1 MTFSDWPWPRG
12 STPWGSSPARG
23 KRWPMRVTARGC
35 SVQMGAGVEGMF
47 WSRITDGGGIVG
59 NRREGEA
66 GLIWNCPGLGGI
78 FFFFGYAPGH
88 VGS

>member
-35 SVQMGAGVEGMF
+35 SVQMGAGEEGQVAI
-47 WSRITDGGGIVG
+47 WRNKEVREESSAQRSGRKRG
-59 NRREGEA
+59 NEHKTLRK
-66 GLIWNCPGLGGI
+66 
-78 FFFFGYAPGH
+78 
-88 VGS
+88 

>member
-1 MTFSDWPWPRG
+1 
-12 STPWGSSPARG
+12 
-23 KRWPMRVTARGC
+23 MRVTARGC

-78 FFFFGYAPGH
+78 FFFLAFPQ
-88 VGS
+88 VMWDLSSLSRDRTLTLCTGSVKS